1 MANQNAVASDNTG
14 PANQGEETRS
24 HTSGSIEA
32 DHREDTSSFNVRP
45 KSPPSNSGK
54 VNGESIFNIA
64 KAAQD
69 GASPS
74 STDDSTSG
82 RRLEP

>member
-1 MANQNAVASDNTG
+1 MANQNAVASDSTG
-14 PANQGEETRS
+14 SANQGEETRS
-24 HTSGSIEA
+24 HTSGSVEA
-32 DHREDTSSFNVRP
+32 DHREDASSFDVRP
-45 KSPPSNSGK
+45 ESPPGNSDK
-54 VNGESIFNIA
+54 VNRESIFNIA
-64 KAAQD
+64 KAVQD